1 MQNPELHAE
10 LSRVI
15 ESAIA
20 RKATQTYRW
29 REDHITL
36 SWLEDLQDSDVLSR
50 PRIGSLYVELAAWK
64 LSGRAETGLGDVAVL
79 ARIRYPETSSHYEA
93 GAFLEAKRSDPAAPF
108 RYSYF
113 DERQYLRVAGSL
125 AHRYLFYRREPF
137 ATPEDSEL
145 QYAIALEDA
154 GEAALAKFL
163 KRPRGVSTGPFAEAE
178 PGLAGPNRTGLGR
191 ASAVPS
197 YLLGCFRKPLGD
209 GAFSAG
215 VALATQIHRY
225 CHGWDLG
232 PMPPPD
238 HGLQVPDDVPFIL
251 TLTAAHGGLEP
262 PQACPVPEG
271 YERVRSQPDSDPD
284 KRGRGHGG
292 NENMGFG

>member
-20 RKATQTYRW
+20 RKATQDHRW

-36 SWLEDLQDSDVLSR
+36 SWLEDLQDSNVLSR
-50 PRIGSLYVELAAWK
+50 PRIGSLHVELAAWK
-64 LSGRAETGLGDVAVL
+64 LSGQIETQLGDVAVL
-79 ARIRYPETSSHYEA
+79 ARIRYPETSNHYEA

-108 RYSYF
+108 RYSHF
-113 DERQYLRVAGSL
+113 DERQYLRVSGSL

-137 ATPEDSEL
+137 ATSEDSEL
-145 QYAIALEDA
+145 RYAMELEDA
-154 GEAALAKFL
+154 GEAVLAQLL
-163 KRPRGVSTGPFAEAE
+163 KRRRGVSTGPFAEAE

-238 HGLQVPDDVPFIL
+238 HGLRVPDDVPFIL
-251 TLTAAHGGLEP
+251 TLTAAHAGVEKP
-262 PQACPVPEG
+262 EACAVPGG
-271 YERVRSQPDSDPD
+271 YERIRSQTGSDPD
-284 KRGRGHGG
+284 TRGRGQGG
-292 NENMGFG
+292 KDDLGFA